1 MSRTTKLEL
10 QQALSALGAEV
21 EALRVEASTLREDNR
36 ILRITLDAANKE
48 LEAAALAAAAK
59 PAPRVRTY
67 VAPQPTAEQLAYR
80 AAMVAARDL
89 AIRTGRTVK
98 VGA

>member
-21 EALRVEASTLREDNR
+21 EALRVENAQLKATLAVR
-36 ILRITLDAANKE
+36 
-48 LEAAALAAAAK
+48 AAAK
-59 PAPRVRTY
+59 PAPRVY